1 MRPTLSRLI
10 LSTAMLCGV
19 ASAFA
24 RASTSGQPSA
34 PPAADQIDVLFHPLT
49 LRIGLVIPFVGKPPS
64 YPGNNPGGGD
74 PGGGDP
80 GGGDPGGGDPG
91 GGDPGGG
98 DPGDDD
104 DPPDSGDPPTHHQPE
119 PATLISALVGA
130 GTLSWYGW
138 RKRRRP

>member
-1 MRPTLSRLI
+1 MRPSLSRLI
-10 LSTAMLCGV
+10 LSIAVLSGV

-24 RASTSGQPSA
+24 QASTSGQPSSA
-34 PPAADQIDVLFHPLT
+34 PPAEQIDVLFHPLS
-49 LRIGLVIPFVGKPPS
+49 LRIGLVIPFVGTPPS

-91 GGDPGGG
+91 DG

-104 DPPDSGDPPTHHQPE
+104 DPPDSGGPPTHHQPE
-119 PATLISALVGA
+119 PATLLSALLGA
-130 GTLSWYGW
+130 GTLTWYGW
-138 RKRRRP
+138 RKRRRQ